1 LHASECTSAAIA
13 TQGAA
18 FSVKA
23 QGFVDK
29 AWSIGADRLFCP
41 AAAFF
46 GRAGLIWINVA
57 RGRRMAQN

>member
-1 LHASECTSAAIA
+1 MYQCSHCDPRRCVF
-13 TQGAA
+13 G
-18 FSVKA
+18 KA